1 MGCRSASTRNVSY
14 YLSKIFLAFSL
25 FNVSFQVNS
34 DQLDAGSQE
43 HSESSP
49 TPAESSVD
57 THPNNKTAEIDEVS
71 DNVSE
76 ASNHTKQQIQLNID
90 TNVALTE
97 DVTELVV
104 HYLQNLKLE
113 NEIKA
118 KEVILTLW
126 DFAGQHLYYASHSVF
141 LSERAVYLLVYNLS
155 KNLIAEAEPCVRQGI
170 HDIVRKN
177 LNNETNLENLLSWLV
192 SIHSIRTTVGEASGN
207 VENQGKSLPY
217 LRPPVFIVGTNA
229 DQPCQSA
236 KESEKCIQMS
246 ISGKTYEKHVI
257 RQFFAV
263 DNTKSKSDEGI
274 KKLQKK
280 IMEVLKQ
287 EPYMGEEVPLR
298 YGGVKYSASCS
309 LDFGLSQATAVR

>member
-1 MGCRSASTRNVSY
+1 M
-14 YLSKIFLAFSL
+14 
-25 FNVSFQVNS
+25 NS

-43 HSESSP
+43 HSESSL
-49 TPAESSVD
+49 TQAESRLD
-57 THPNNKTAEIDEVS
+57 TPQKSKTAEIGEVS
-71 DNVSE
+71 NNVSE
-76 ASNHTKQQIQLNID
+76 ASNHTQQQIQLNID
-90 TNVALTE
+90 TSVALPE
-97 DVTELVV
+97 DVTEMVV
-104 HYLQNLKLE
+104 RYLQNLKLE
-113 NEIKA
+113 DEIKA

-155 KNLIAEAEPCVRQGI
+155 KNVIAEAEPCVRQGI

-192 SIHSIRTTVGEASGN
+192 SIHSIRATVGEASGN
-207 VENQGKSLPY
+207 FENQGTRLPY

-229 DQPCQSA
+229 DQPFGST

-257 RQFFAV
+257 RPFFVV
-263 DNTKSKSDEGI
+263 DNTKSQSDEGI
-274 KKLQKK
+274 QKLQKR

-298 YGGVKYSASCS
+298 YGGVKYSASS
-309 LDFGLSQATAVR
+309 LDFGLFQATVVQYRRSTKRIV